1 MWHARFDITCD
12 PWVGGFNHAIWAYVS
27 EAAEEQV
34 VQTFLFRP
42 GSFLLCRSACAG
54 PPFRSCMP
62 AKVIL
67 GANALHMLLL
77 GDFGYYYIKHRAQ
90 CKDCQWRNVTESAV

>member
-12 PWVGGFNHAIWAYVS
+12 PWVPGYNHAIWANVS
-27 EAAEEQV
+27 EAAPSKPKC
-34 VQTFLFRP
+34 TCWSKP
-42 GSFLLCRSACAG
+42 CK
-54 PPFRSCMP
+54 SCCP
-62 AKVIL
+62 EVIL

-90 CKDCQWRNVTESAV
+90 CKNDRWHNVTERAA